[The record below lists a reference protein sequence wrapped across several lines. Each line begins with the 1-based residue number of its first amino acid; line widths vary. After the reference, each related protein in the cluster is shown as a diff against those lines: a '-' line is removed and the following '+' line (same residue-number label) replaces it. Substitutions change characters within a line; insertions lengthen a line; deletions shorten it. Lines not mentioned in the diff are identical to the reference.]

1 MSRSNTPHDPSS
13 GFFQRLRTTLGPK
26 GMPTDDRGRMR
37 MVLDSMILHIHPAK
51 VEVRTLR
58 FTYTWGLGGLSA
70 LLIMLLMATG
80 ILLEMN
86 YTPSPPQAYLDIL
99 NLRANVWFGEL
110 IRNIHHWSANL
121 LVVVSILHLLRVFF
135 TGAYR
140 SPRETNWIIGVVM
153 LLLVLGA
160 NFTGYLLPWDQLAFW
175 AITVGTSI
183 VEYVPV
189 VGSWLSNLLLGG
201 PEVSATTLLNFY
213 AMHISIIP
221 VSIVML
227 MSYHFWRVRKDG
239 GLSIPKTTAELA
251 APEEEAARPERV
263 TTIPHLVRKELIWAL
278 TWLAVMLTW
287 GMLISAP
294 LEGIANPDISPN
306 PAKAPWYFMGLQEL
320 LLHFHPVIAAVLI
333 PLLALTAL
341 ALLPFYDIT
350 LESVGVYFRSWRG
363 RYLTLIATSL
373 ALFITPI
380 WVLVDEYALHWTD
393 WFPTWPTW
401 ISNGLLPLSL
411 LLVGFAMLQG
421 VLKIIYKTN
430 LEERVLIGFTY
441 LFTALIV
448 LTIIGIFFRGE
459 GMQLI
464 WPWEINVHAF

>member
-1 MSRSNTPHDPSS
+1 MSRKITSHDPAA
-13 GFFQRLRTTLGPK
+13 GFFQRLRNTLGPK

-51 VEVRTLR
+51 VDVRTLR
-58 FTYTWGLGGLSA
+58 FSYTWGLGGLSA
-70 LLIMLLMATG
+70 LLVVMLMSTG
-80 ILLEMN
+80 VLLEMN

-99 NLRANVWFGEL
+99 NLRTNVWFGEL

-140 SPRETNWIIGVVM
+140 PPRETNWIIGVVM

-201 PEVSATTLLNFY
+201 PEVSANTLLNFY
-213 AMHISIIP
+213 ALHISIIP

-239 GLSIPKTTAELA
+239 GLSVPKTTAELA
-251 APEEEAARPERV
+251 APEEETTRPERV
-263 TTIPHLVRKELIWAL
+263 TTIPHLVRVELIWAV
-278 TWLAVMLTW
+278 TWIAVMLTV
-287 GMLISAP
+287 GMLVAAP

-333 PLLALTAL
+333 PVLALGAL
-341 ALLPFYDIT
+341 ALLPFYDIS
-350 LESVGVYFRSWRG
+350 LGSVGVYFRSWRG

-373 ALFITPI
+373 SLFVTPV
-380 WVLVDEYALHWTD
+380 WVLVDEFALHWTD
-393 WFPTWPTW
+393 WLPGWPTW

-411 LLVGFAMLQG
+411 LLLGFYTLQAA
-421 VLKIIYKTN
+421 LRMIFKTN
-430 LEERVLIGFTY
+430 PEERILIGFTY
-441 LFTALIV
+441 LFVALIV

-459 GMQLI
+459 GMQLF
-464 WPWEINVHAF
+464 WPWEIVPAH